1 MGLYAPRIL
10 NEPVRWRFSA
20 FRCTSGPTSRESVSE
35 RKTGVTRATPSRR
48 SRAASISGSPG
59 AVSVTANVEH
69 LLKDLTNSAQRVE
82 LAALHFVEQTPK
94 LRIVRHRML
103 EMLLRTRGGDGE
115 DLARE
120 IPPPPL
126 LELPRLLEVGAM
138 RLDLLPQLGHV
149 LAARC
154 IGQHDRRPPLAVGI
168 EREYRAHLVQHRLRG
183 GVVHLVHCDHIWDRH
198 D

>member
-1 MGLYAPRIL
+1 MRACAPTSRAAQATAWSWLPALAATTPAARSSAVNDEMRLYAPRIL

-20 FRCTSGPTSRESVSE
+20 FRCTSRPTSRESVSE

-115 DLARE
+115 DL
-120 IPPPPL
+120 
-126 LELPRLLEVGAM
+126 
-138 RLDLLPQLGHV
+138 
-149 LAARC
+149 
-154 IGQHDRRPPLAVGI
+154 
-168 EREYRAHLVQHRLRG
+168 
-183 GVVHLVHCDHIWDRH
+183 
-198 D
+198 